1 MTAFCLAPCPQTSD
15 FTGHHP
21 RTLLGSV
28 AGRIL
33 APNTRRVRCR
43 EVPVEAGDSSP
54 TVLQRVALGEPGAAQ
69 ECLDRFGGLVWSLAR
84 RLASNDSEAEDAVQE
99 IFVDVWRSSQ
109 RYDPSIASETAFVAM
124 IARRRLI
131 DQRRKASRR
140 KETAIGEH
148 DPAGTVAGDQT
159 QVSEEASKAAAALEL
174 LSEDQQKVL
183 RLSIFHGLSHEKI
196 ARSTG
201 LPLGTV
207 KTHARRGLIRVRQLL
222 SDTDAVVNRETKP
235 VQNGQTDGLRQS
247 VSEDGELNPK
257 GTTAIDTRGVE
268 S

>member
-1 MTAFCLAPCPQTSD
+1 MTVCCIAPSLKPSD
-15 FTGHHP
+15 STGGQP
-21 RTLLGSV
+21 WTLLGSV

-33 APNTRRVRCR
+33 APSTVRARCR

-54 TVLQRVALGEPGAAQ
+54 TILQRVALGEPGAAQ

-140 KETAIGEH
+140 KESPIGEH
-148 DPAGTVAGDQT
+148 DPAGTRASDRT

-222 SDTDAVVNRETKP
+222 SDADPAVSREAKP
-235 VQNGQTDGLRQS
+235 LHNGQTDGLQQNI
-247 VSEDGELNPK
+247 SEDGELNPK
-257 GTTAIDTRGVE
+257 GTTTFDSRGVE